1 MLTLKKR
8 DENPVFTSFSH
19 TPMYL
24 SDVPFPAV
32 TICSEIK
39 IKKSMY
45 DVNNHIA
52 KIREKNI
59 TDEEY

>member
-39 IKKSMY
+39 IKQSEYNVTDYFGRFLM
-45 DVNNHIA
+45 
-52 KIREKNI
+52 KNL
-59 TDEEY
+59 TDEE